1 MTTELGGPPI
11 IVLSEEDVKR
21 VEQMAAVLTQAQ
33 ISDYFGFTDKTLR
46 KIMERQPEVR
56 TAYNR
61 GKALAI
67 MNVANNLVVK
77 AQDGDVNAMKFYLSH
92 QAGWSEKTKT
102 EISGTD
108 GGELNW
114 KVTVVK
120 P

>member
-1 MTTELGGPPI
+1 MTTELGGPPV

-61 GKALAI
+61 GKALAV
-67 MNVANNLVVK
+67 MDVANNLVIK
-77 AQDGDVNAMKFYLSH
+77 ALEGDINAAKFYLSN

-102 EISGTD
+102 EITGKD
-108 GGELNW
+108 GEDLKW
-114 KVTVVK
+114 TVEVVK

>member
-1 MTTELGGPPI
+1 MTTEAGGPPV
-11 IVLSEEDVKR
+11 IVLSDEDVGK
-21 VEQMAAVLTQAQ
+21 VEKMAAVLTQDQ
-33 ISDYFGFTDKTLR
+33 IADYFGFTAKTLR
-46 KIMERQPEVR
+46 NIMKRQPEVR

-61 GKALAI
+61 GKAMAV
-67 MNVANNLVVK
+67 MDVANNLVIK
-77 AQDGDVNAMKFYLSH
+77 ALEGDINAAKFYLSH

-108 GGELNW
+108 GGDLNW

>member
-1 MTTELGGPPI
+1 MTTEAGGPPV
-11 IVLSEEDVKR
+11 IVLSDEDVGR
-21 VEQMAAVLTQAQ
+21 VEKMAAVLTQDQ
-33 ISDYFGFTDKTLR
+33 IADYFGFTAKTLR
-46 KIMERQPEVR
+46 NIMKRQPEVR

-61 GKALAI
+61 GKAMAV
-67 MNVANNLVVK
+67 MDVANNLVIK
-77 AQDGDVNAMKFYLSH
+77 ALEGDINAAKFYLSH

-108 GGELNW
+108 GGDLNW